1 LIIRDLLA
9 SATAHHT
16 MGLRTVHIAI
26 NLILTGHLNDSASHI
41 PNCVHSLI
49 AEGVAQEALDFAL
62 EAE

>member
-1 LIIRDLLA
+1 
-9 SATAHHT
+9 
-16 MGLRTVHIAI
+16 M